1 MVNLKRRRALGF
13 AAATAAAAYVGNAPA
28 YQSYS
33 SGGGDPRS
41 LDELYREALAE
52 RGRLVV
58 YAGGDLATA
67 QVATENAFRQR
78 FPGVEIRI
86 VTDLSKYHDSRI
98 DQQLA
103 RRNLECDVTQLQ
115 TLQNFERWKR
125 DGVLLRYKPI
135 GRDAVYPQFK
145 DPDGYFVAMMVLAFS
160 NYVNITQ
167 IPEAQAPRDA
177 LDYLDPAL
185 KGRLALVYPQDD
197 DAVLYQYDRIV
208 STHGWEYMDR
218 LMTQDVEWRRGTIP
232 TRLHVAAGNKAA
244 TFNVSGPLITPAGA
258 TSKFLVPRN
267 DSFLSW
273 PQTAAIFAAAKN
285 KAAAKLY
292 LSWLLDKQRIE
303 SSPYQWSVRMDVAP
317 PAGWQ
322 PLSSYNTDPTAF
334 GRFMKDRARLE
345 RLRYQF
351 EHLIGPVVGPNPTG
365 VQGLYVA

>member
-1 MVNLKRRRALGF
+1 MVNVERRRALGF
-13 AAATAAAAYVGNAPA
+13 AAATAAAAYVGSAPA
-28 YQSYS
+28 HT
-33 SGGGDPRS
+33 GDTSMTDTRS
-41 LDELYREALAE
+41 LDELYREAVAE
-52 RGRLVV
+52 GGRLVV
-58 YAGGDLATA
+58 YAGGDLPAA

-78 FPGVEIRI
+78 FPGVQIRI

-103 RRNLECDVTQLQ
+103 RRKLECDVAHLQ

-125 DGVLLRYKPI
+125 DGVLLSYKPV
-135 GRDAVYPQFK
+135 GWDAVFPQFK
-145 DPDGYFVAMMVLAFS
+145 DADGYFVAVTVLAFS
-160 NYVNITQ
+160 NYVNLNL

-177 LDYLDPAL
+177 LDYLDPRL
-185 KGRLALVYPQDD
+185 KGRLALVYPHDD
-197 DAVLYQYDRIV
+197 DAVLFQFDRIV
-208 STHGWEYMDR
+208 RAHGWEYIDA
-218 LMTQDVEWRRGTIP
+218 LMTQEVEWRRGTIP
-232 TRLHVAAGNKAA
+232 TRLHVLNGYKAA
-244 TFNVSGPLITPAGA
+244 TFNVSGPLVAPPGV
-258 TSKFLVPRN
+258 TSKFLLPRN

-273 PQTAAIFAAAKN
+273 PQTGAIFKNAKH

-303 SSPYQWSVRMDVAP
+303 SNLFQWSVRMDVAP

-322 PLSSYNTDPTAF
+322 PLSAYNTDPLAF
-334 GRFMKDRARLE
+334 GRFMTDRARLE

>member
-1 MVNLKRRRALGF
+1 MVNMERRRALGF
-13 AAATAAAAYVGNAPA
+13 AAATAAAAYVGSAPA
-28 YQSYS
+28 YEGDA
-33 SGGGDPRS
+33 SGSDWRS

-58 YAGGDLATA
+58 YAGGDLPTA

-86 VTDLSKYHDSRI
+86 VTDLSKYHDARI

-103 RRNLECDVTQLQ
+103 RRNLECDVTHLQ
-115 TLQNFERWKR
+115 TLQNFERWKN

-135 GRDAVYPQFK
+135 GWEAVFPEFK
-145 DPDGYFVAMMVLAFS
+145 DRDGYFTAITVLAFS
-160 NYVNITQ
+160 NYVNLSQ

-177 LDYLDPAL
+177 LDYLDPSL

-197 DAVLYQYDRIV
+197 DAVLFQFDRIV
-208 STHGWEYMDR
+208 SAHGWGYMDR
-218 LMTQDVEWRRGTIP
+218 LMTQDVEWRRGTVP

-244 TFNVSGPLITPAGA
+244 TFNVSGPLVPPAGA
-258 TSKFLVPRN
+258 TSKFLLPRN

-273 PQTAAIFAAAKN
+273 PQTGAIFKDAKH

-292 LSWLLDKQRIE
+292 MSWLLDKQRIE
-303 SSPYQWSVRMDVAP
+303 SNRFQWSVRMDVAP
-317 PAGWQ
+317 PPGWH

-351 EHLIGPVVGPNPTG
+351 EHLIGPVVGPNPAG